1 MANVVTGATTSAGSG
16 QLSNQVL
23 TAYDRKADFALRDTT
38 IWDAFPTKKPGN
50 LTSPG
55 SPVQFHF
62 WNDMAL
68 ATTPLDEVM
77 DVDAVGLSDTS
88 ITVTPA
94 EYGNAVVKTLR
105 IMTDD
110 FLIGFDADVSNLLN
124 ENMVKTIDR
133 LARNTYDASGV
144 ESYVAAS
151 EAATVGTDV
160 ITAAAL
166 RQKRAE
172 LRSDF
177 VRPLLG
183 NLYGCVIHP
192 DVAYDLKSET
202 GDGAWVAPAQY
213 VNTEKIYMDEIGTFA
228 GFRVIE
234 HADAK
239 INADGGSGTVDT
251 YTTYFMGQEAIA
263 KVESIAPHI
272 VQGPVT
278 DKLRRLVPLGWHAY
292 VGWGEYRQNALRRL
306 ISASSIGANS

>member
-1 MANVVTGATTSAGSG
+1 MANVITGASTSAGSG

-23 TAYDRKADFALRDTT
+23 TAYDRKANFALRDTT
-38 IWDAFPTKKPGN
+38 IWDQFPMVKPGN

-62 WNDMAL
+62 WTDMSL
-68 ATTPLDEVM
+68 ATTPLDEIA
-77 DVDAVGLSDTS
+77 DVDAVGLADSS
-88 ITVTPA
+88 ITVTPN
-94 EYGNAVVKTLR
+94 EYGNAIIKTIR
-105 IMTDD
+105 IQKDD
-110 FLIGFDADVSNLLN
+110 FLVGFDSDVSNLLN

-133 LARNTYDASGV
+133 LARNAFDAAGV

-151 EAATVGTDV
+151 EAATVATDV

-172 LRSDF
+172 LRSDY
-177 VRPLLG
+177 VRPLMG

-234 HADAK
+234 HADCK
-239 INADGGSGTVDT
+239 INTDGGSGTVDT
-251 YTTYFMGQEAIA
+251 YTTYFMGAEALA
-263 KVESIAPHI
+263 KVEVISPHI
-272 VQGPVT
+272 VEGPVT
-278 DKLRRLVPLGWHAY
+278 DKLRRLMPLGWHTYA
-292 VGWGEYRQNALRRL
+292 GWGEFRNLASRRL
-306 ISASSIGANS
+306 LSASSIGANA